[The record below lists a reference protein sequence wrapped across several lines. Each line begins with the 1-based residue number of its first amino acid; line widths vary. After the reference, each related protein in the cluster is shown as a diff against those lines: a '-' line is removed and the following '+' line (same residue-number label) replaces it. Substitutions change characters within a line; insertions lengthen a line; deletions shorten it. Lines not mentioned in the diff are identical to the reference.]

1 MAPVVAVV
9 AADLA
14 AEASAA
20 VVAVDLAAEAAAAD
34 LAAAD
39 KLRVRCGPGRCR
51 LAVQCGKRY
60 PLHAGSEKPCA
71 VQM

>member
-1 MAPVVAVV
+1 AAVV
-9 AADLA
+9 AADVV
-14 AEASAA
+14 AEA
-20 VVAVDLAAEAAAAD
+20 AAEAAAAD

-51 LAVQCGKRY
+51 LAVQRGKRY